1 MNIKRKTLKMVAA
14 AAVAV
19 MGGTGM
25 TGGALAQGF
34 PDKPVKIVVPFTA
47 GGLADVLARGLAN
60 ELSKTWPQPVVVE
73 NKPGANTIIAA
84 EFTARAPADG
94 YTLLL
99 ANDPTVSSNQYLY
112 NKLPYDPVKDFT
124 PVINIAATQE
134 VLVVSEA
141 FKGRTVADLIAQAR
155 AKPGQITYGSYGPGS
170 KAHLDAEDFS
180 HLAGVKLNHI
190 PYKGVADVMGALTSG
205 QIDMAFSGMPPS
217 ITMVKGGKV
226 RALAIAAP
234 QRSKLL
240 PDVPT
245 TAEAGIA
252 NFESSAW
259 FGLIAPAATPKA
271 VVERIAA
278 DVARV
283 IARPDFQ
290 EKYITGVGLVLL
302 NQGPQPFA
310 DFLVK
315 DRAAYAK
322 SVKNVNVK
330 LD

>member
-1 MNIKRKTLKMVAA
+1 MTQKLKTL
-14 AAVAV
+14 AV
-19 MGGTGM
+19 ML
-25 TGGALAQGF
+25 LATASLTAGHSSAQTF
-34 PDKPVKIVVPFTA
+34 PDKPVRIVVPFTA

-60 ELSKTWPQPVVVE
+60 ELSRVWPQPVVVE

-170 KAHLDAEDFS
+170 KAHLDAEDFARA
-180 HLAGVKLNHI
+180 AGIKLNHI

-205 QIDMAFSGMPPS
+205 QIDMSFSGMPPS

-234 QRSKLL
+234 QRFKLL

-245 TAEAGIA
+245 MSEAGVP

-259 FGLIAPAATPKA
+259 FGLIAPAATPRA
-271 VVERIAA
+271 VVDKIAA

-283 IARPDFQ
+283 ISRPDFQ
-290 EKYITGVGLVLL
+290 EKFIGGVGLELL
-302 NQGPQPFA
+302 NQNPQKFA
-310 DFLVK
+310 EFLAK
-315 DRAAYAK
+315 DRAAYAQ
-322 SVKNVNVK
+322 SIRNVNVK

>member
-1 MNIKRKTLKMVAA
+1 MKLKKLATFLMLAGAGLMGSAA
-14 AAVAV
+14 F
-19 MGGTGM
+19 
-25 TGGALAQGF
+25 AQNF
-34 PDKPVKIVVPFTA
+34 PDKPVRIIVPFTA

-60 ELSKTWPQPVVVE
+60 ELSKTWPQPVVVD
-73 NKPGANTIIAA
+73 NRPGANTIIAA
-84 EFTARAPADG
+84 ELTARSPADG

-112 NKLPYDPVKDFT
+112 SKLPYDPVKDFT

-141 FKGRTVADLIAQAR
+141 FKGRTVADLIAQAK

-180 HLAGVKLNHI
+180 RITGVKLNHI

-205 QIDMAFSGMPPS
+205 QIDMAFSGMPPA

-234 QRSKLL
+234 QRSRLL
-240 PDVPT
+240 ADVPT
-245 TAEAGIA
+245 TAEAGVP

-259 FGLIAPAATPKA
+259 FGLIAPAGTPKA
-271 VVERIAA
+271 VVDKVAA

-283 IARPDFQ
+283 ISRADFQ
-290 EKYITGVGLVLL
+290 EKFITGVGLVLL

-315 DRAAYAK
+315 DRAAYAT

>member
-1 MNIKRKTLKMVAA
+1 MKLKLKLKLKTLAA
-14 AAVAV
+14 MLLATAGLVN
-19 MGGTGM
+19 GT
-25 TGGALAQGF
+25 AFAQTF
-34 PDKPVKIVVPFTA
+34 PDKPVRIVVPFTA

-60 ELSKTWPQPVVVE
+60 ELSKTWPQPVVVD
-73 NKPGANTIIAA
+73 NRPGANTIIAA
-84 EFTARAPADG
+84 ELTARSPADG

-134 VLVVSEA
+134 VLVVSDA

-155 AKPGQITYGSYGPGS
+155 ARPGQITYGSYGPGS

-271 VVERIAA
+271 VVDKIAA

>member
-1 MNIKRKTLKMVAA
+1 MKFKTL
-14 AAVAV
+14 AVALLA
-19 MGGTGM
+19 GT
-25 TGGALAQGF
+25 ALMAGTSFGQNF
-34 PDKPVKIVVPFTA
+34 PDKPVRIVVPFTA

-60 ELSKTWPQPVVVE
+60 ELSKTWPQPVVVD
-73 NKPGANTIIAA
+73 NRPGANTIIAA
-84 EFTARAPADG
+84 ELTARSPADG

-141 FKGRTVADLIAQAR
+141 FKGRTVADLIAQAK

-180 HLAGVKLNHI
+180 RIAGVKLNHI

-217 ITMVKGGKV
+217 LTMVKGGKV

-234 QRSKLL
+234 QRSRLL
-240 PDVPT
+240 ADVPT
-245 TAEAGIA
+245 TAEAGVP

-259 FGLIAPAATPKA
+259 FGLIAPAGTPKA
-271 VVERIAA
+271 VVDKVAA

-283 IARPDFQ
+283 ISRADFQ
-290 EKYITGVGLVLL
+290 EKFITGVGLVLL
-302 NQGPQPFA
+302 NQGPQSFA
-310 DFLVK
+310 DFLAK
-315 DRAAYAK
+315 DRAAYAQ
-322 SVKNVNVK
+322 SIKNVNVK

>member
-1 MNIKRKTLKMVAA
+1 MKLKLKTLAA
-14 AAVAV
+14 
-19 MGGTGM
+19 ML
-25 TGGALAQGF
+25 LATAGLINGSASAQTF
-34 PDKPVKIVVPFTA
+34 PDKPVRIVVPFTA

-73 NKPGANTIIAA
+73 NRPGANTIIAA
-84 EFTARAPADG
+84 EFTARAAPDG

-141 FKGRTVADLIAQAR
+141 FKGRTVADLIAQAKAR
-155 AKPGQITYGSYGPGS
+155 PGQITYGSYGPGS
-170 KAHLDAEDFS
+170 KAHLDAEDFARA
-180 HLAGVKLNHI
+180 AGVKLNHI
-190 PYKGVADVMGALTSG
+190 PYKGVADVMGALISG
-205 QIDMAFSGMPPS
+205 QIDMSFSGMPPS

-234 QRSKLL
+234 QRFKLL

-245 TAEAGIA
+245 MSEAGVP

-259 FGLIAPAATPKA
+259 FGLIAPAATPRA
-271 VVERIAA
+271 VVEKIAA
-278 DVARV
+278 DVAK
-283 IARPDFQ
+283 IISRPDFQ
-290 EKYITGVGLVLL
+290 EKFISGVGLELL
-302 NQGPQPFA
+302 NQGPQKFA
-310 DFLVK
+310 DFLAK
-315 DRAAYAK
+315 DRAAYAQ

>member
-1 MNIKRKTLKMVAA
+1 MKLKLKTLAA
-14 AAVAV
+14 
-19 MGGTGM
+19 ML
-25 TGGALAQGF
+25 LATAGLINGSAFAQTF
-34 PDKPVKIVVPFTA
+34 PDKPVRIVVPFTA

-73 NKPGANTIIAA
+73 NRPGANTIIAA
-84 EFTARAPADG
+84 EFTARAAPDG

-141 FKGRTVADLIAQAR
+141 FKGRTVADLIAQAKAR
-155 AKPGQITYGSYGPGS
+155 PGQITYGSYGPGS
-170 KAHLDAEDFS
+170 KAHLDAEDFARA
-180 HLAGVKLNHI
+180 AGVKLNHI
-190 PYKGVADVMGALTSG
+190 PYKGVADVMGALISG
-205 QIDMAFSGMPPS
+205 QIDMSFSGMPPS

-234 QRSKLL
+234 QRFKLL

-245 TAEAGIA
+245 MSEAGVP

-259 FGLIAPAATPKA
+259 FGLIAPAATPRA
-271 VVERIAA
+271 VVEKIAA
-278 DVARV
+278 DVAK
-283 IARPDFQ
+283 IISRPDFQ
-290 EKYITGVGLVLL
+290 EKFISGVGLELL
-302 NQGPQPFA
+302 NQGPQKFA
-310 DFLVK
+310 DFLAK
-315 DRAAYAK
+315 DRAAYAQ

>member
-1 MNIKRKTLKMVAA
+1 MNQKMLNVV
-14 AAVAV
+14 AVAIV
-19 MGGTGM
+19 AGAGLMGT
-25 TGGALAQGF
+25 AHAQGF

-60 ELSKTWPQPVVVE
+60 ELGKVWPQPVVVD
-73 NKPGANTIIAA
+73 NRPGANTIIAA
-84 EFTARAPADG
+84 ELTARSPADG

-134 VLVVSEA
+134 VLMVSEA

-155 AKPGQITYGSYGPGS
+155 ARPGQITYGSYGPGS
-170 KAHLDAEDFS
+170 KAHLDAEDFARVS
-180 HLAGVKLNHI
+180 GIKLNHI
-190 PYKGVADVMGALTSG
+190 PYKGVADVMGALISG
-205 QIDMAFSGMPPS
+205 QIDMSFSGMPPS

-234 QRSKLL
+234 QRFKLL
-240 PDVPT
+240 ADVPT
-245 TAEAGIA
+245 MAEAGVP

-271 VVERIAA
+271 VVEKIAA
-278 DVARV
+278 DVSK
-283 IARPDFQ
+283 IIMRPDFQ
-290 EKYITGVGLVLL
+290 EKFIGGVGLELL
-302 NQGPQPFA
+302 NQNPQKFA
-310 DFLVK
+310 EFLAK
-315 DRAAYAK
+315 DRAAYAQ
-322 SVKNVNVK
+322 SIKNVNVK

>member
-1 MNIKRKTLKMVAA
+1 MKSALTLKTLAA
-14 AAVAV
+14 
-19 MGGTGM
+19 ML
-25 TGGALAQGF
+25 LATATLTAGSAFAQTF
-34 PDKPVKIVVPFTA
+34 PDKPVRIVVPFTA

-60 ELSKTWPQPVVVE
+60 ELSRVWPQPVVVD
-73 NKPGANTIIAA
+73 NRPGANTIIAA
-84 EFTARAPADG
+84 ELTARSPADG

-141 FKGRTVADLIAQAR
+141 FKGRTVADLIAQAK

-217 ITMVKGGKV
+217 LTMVKGGKV

-271 VVERIAA
+271 VVDKIAA

-283 IARPDFQ
+283 ISRADFQ
-290 EKYITGVGLVLL
+290 EKYISGVGLVLL

>member
-1 MNIKRKTLKMVAA
+1 MKLKLKTLAA
-14 AAVAV
+14 
-19 MGGTGM
+19 ML
-25 TGGALAQGF
+25 LATAGLINGSAFAQTF
-34 PDKPVKIVVPFTA
+34 PDKPVRIVVPFTA

-73 NKPGANTIIAA
+73 NRPGANTIIAA
-84 EFTARAPADG
+84 EFTARAAPDG

-141 FKGRTVADLIAQAR
+141 FKGRTVADLIAQAKAR
-155 AKPGQITYGSYGPGS
+155 PGQITYGSYGPGS
-170 KAHLDAEDFS
+170 KAHLDAEDFARA
-180 HLAGVKLNHI
+180 AGVKLNHI
-190 PYKGVADVMGALTSG
+190 PYKGVADVMGALISG
-205 QIDMAFSGMPPS
+205 QIDMSFSGMPPS

-234 QRSKLL
+234 QRFKLL

-245 TAEAGIA
+245 MSEAGVP

-259 FGLIAPAATPKA
+259 FGLIAPAATPRA
-271 VVERIAA
+271 VVEKIAA
-278 DVARV
+278 DVAKV
-283 IARPDFQ
+283 ISRPDFQ
-290 EKYITGVGLVLL
+290 EKFISGVGLELL
-302 NQGPQPFA
+302 NQGPQKFA
-310 DFLVK
+310 DFLAK
-315 DRAAYAK
+315 DRAAYAQ

>member
-1 MNIKRKTLKMVAA
+1 MTLKLKTLAA
-14 AAVAV
+14 
-19 MGGTGM
+19 ML
-25 TGGALAQGF
+25 LATAGVINTSAFAQTF
-34 PDKPVKIVVPFTA
+34 PDKPVRIVVPFTA

-60 ELSKTWPQPVVVE
+60 ELSKTWPQPVVVD
-73 NKPGANTIIAA
+73 NRPGANTIIAA
-84 EFTARAPADG
+84 ELTARSPADG

-134 VLVVSEA
+134 VLVVSDA

-155 AKPGQITYGSYGPGS
+155 ARPGQITYGSYGPGS
-170 KAHLDAEDFS
+170 KAHIDAEDFS

-271 VVERIAA
+271 VVDKIAA

>member
-1 MNIKRKTLKMVAA
+1 MTQKLKTL
-14 AAVAV
+14 AV
-19 MGGTGM
+19 ML
-25 TGGALAQGF
+25 LATASLTAGHSFAQTF
-34 PDKPVKIVVPFTA
+34 PDKPVRIVVPFTA

-60 ELSKTWPQPVVVE
+60 ELSRVWPQPVVVE

-141 FKGRTVADLIAQAR
+141 FKGRTVADLIAQAK

-170 KAHLDAEDFS
+170 KAHLDAEDFARA
-180 HLAGVKLNHI
+180 AGIKLNHI

-205 QIDMAFSGMPPS
+205 QIDMSFSGMPPS

-234 QRSKLL
+234 QRFKLL

-245 TAEAGIA
+245 MSEAGVP

-259 FGLIAPAATPKA
+259 FGLIAPAATPRA
-271 VVERIAA
+271 VVDKIAA

-283 IARPDFQ
+283 ISRPDFQ
-290 EKYITGVGLVLL
+290 EKFIGGVGLELL
-302 NQGPQPFA
+302 NQNPQKFA
-310 DFLVK
+310 EFLAK
-315 DRAAYAK
+315 DRAAYAQ
-322 SVKNVNVK
+322 SIRNVNVK

>member
-19 MGGTGM
+19 MGGIGM

-60 ELSKTWPQPVVVE
+60 ELSKTWPQLVVVE

-84 EFTARAPADG
+84 EFTARTPADG

>member
-1 MNIKRKTLKMVAA
+1 MKLKLKTLAA
-14 AAVAV
+14 
-19 MGGTGM
+19 ML
-25 TGGALAQGF
+25 LATAGLINGSASAQTF
-34 PDKPVKIVVPFTA
+34 PDKPVRIVVPFTA

-73 NKPGANTIIAA
+73 NRPGANTIIAA
-84 EFTARAPADG
+84 EFTARAAPDG

-141 FKGRTVADLIAQAR
+141 FKGRTVADLIAQAKAR
-155 AKPGQITYGSYGPGS
+155 PGQITYGSYGPGS
-170 KAHLDAEDFS
+170 KAHLDAEDFARA
-180 HLAGVKLNHI
+180 AGVKLNHI
-190 PYKGVADVMGALTSG
+190 PYKGVADVMGALISG
-205 QIDMAFSGMPPS
+205 QIDMSFSGMPPS

-234 QRSKLL
+234 QRFKLL

-245 TAEAGIA
+245 MSEAGVP

-259 FGLIAPAATPKA
+259 FGLIAPAATPRA
-271 VVERIAA
+271 VVEKIAA
-278 DVARV
+278 DVAKV
-283 IARPDFQ
+283 ISRPDFQ
-290 EKYITGVGLVLL
+290 EKFISGVGLELL
-302 NQGPQPFA
+302 NQGPQKFA
-310 DFLVK
+310 DFLAK
-315 DRAAYAK
+315 DRAAYAQ

>member
-1 MNIKRKTLKMVAA
+1 MKPTLKLKALAA
-14 AAVAV
+14 MLLATASLTA
-19 MGGTGM
+19 GN
-25 TGGALAQGF
+25 AFAQGF
-34 PDKPVKIVVPFTA
+34 PEKPVRIIVPFTA

-60 ELSKTWPQPVVVE
+60 ELSKTWPQPVVVD
-73 NKPGANTIIAA
+73 NRPGANTIIAA
-84 EFTARAPADG
+84 ELTARSPADG

-124 PVINIAATQE
+124 PVINVAATLE
-134 VLVVSEA
+134 VLVASDS
-141 FKGRTVADLIAQAR
+141 FKGRTVADLIAQAK

-180 HLAGVKLNHI
+180 RAAGVKLNHI

-205 QIDMAFSGMPPS
+205 QIDVAFTGMPPA

-226 RALAIAAP
+226 RALGIAAA

-240 PDVPT
+240 PDAPT
-245 TAEAGIA
+245 MAEAGVP

-259 FGLIAPAATPKA
+259 FGLIAPAGTPKA
-271 VVERIAA
+271 VVDRIAA

-283 IARPDFQ
+283 ISRPDFQ
-290 EKYITGVGLVLL
+290 DKFISGVGLELL
-302 NQGPQPFA
+302 NQGPQKFA
-310 DFLVK
+310 DFLAK
-315 DRAAYAK
+315 DRAAYAQ

>member
-60 ELSKTWPQPVVVE
+60 ELSKTWPQLVVVE

-84 EFTARAPADG
+84 EFTARTPADG

>member
-1 MNIKRKTLKMVAA
+1 MKLKFKAL
-14 AAVAV
+14 AVAL
-19 MGGTGM
+19 
-25 TGGALAQGF
+25 LAGVGLTAGVAFGQTF
-34 PDKPVKIVVPFTA
+34 PDKPVRIIVPFTA

-60 ELSKTWPQPVVVE
+60 ELSKTWPQPVVVD
-73 NKPGANTIIAA
+73 NRPGANTIIAA
-84 EFTARAPADG
+84 ELTARSPADG

-99 ANDPTVSSNQYLY
+99 ANDPTVSANQYLY

-124 PVINIAATQE
+124 PVVNVAATRE
-134 VLVVSEA
+134 VLVASES
-141 FKGRTVADLIAQAR
+141 FKGRTVADLIAQAK

-180 HLAGVKLNHI
+180 RVTGVKMNHI
-190 PYKGVADVMGALTSG
+190 PYKGVADVMTALGGG
-205 QIDMAFSGMPPS
+205 QIDVAFVGMPPS

-245 TAEAGIA
+245 TAEAGVP

-259 FGLIAPAATPKA
+259 FGLIAPAGTPKA
-271 VVERIAA
+271 VVDKIAA
-278 DVARV
+278 DVSKV
-283 IARPDFQ
+283 ISRPDFQ
-290 EKYITGVGLVLL
+290 EKFISGVGLELL
-302 NQGPQPFA
+302 NQGSQQFA

-315 DRAAYAK
+315 DRAAYAQ
-322 SVKNVNVK
+322 SVKNANVK

>member
-1 MNIKRKTLKMVAA
+1 MKQKMLNVVALAMVAGA
-14 AAVAV
+14 GL
-19 MGGTGM
+19 MGS
-25 TGGALAQGF
+25 AHAQGF

-60 ELSKTWPQPVVVE
+60 ELGKVWPQPVVVD
-73 NKPGANTIIAA
+73 NRPGANTIIAA
-84 EFTARAPADG
+84 ELTARSPADG

-134 VLVVSEA
+134 VLMVSEA
-141 FKGRTVADLIAQAR
+141 FKGRTVADLIAQAKAR
-155 AKPGQITYGSYGPGS
+155 PGQITYGSYGPGS
-170 KAHLDAEDFS
+170 KAHLDAEDFARV
-180 HLAGVKLNHI
+180 AGIKLNHI

-205 QIDMAFSGMPPS
+205 QIDMSFSGMPPS

-234 QRSKLL
+234 QRFKLL
-240 PDVPT
+240 ADVPT
-245 TAEAGIA
+245 MSEAGVP

-271 VVERIAA
+271 VVDKIAA
-278 DVARV
+278 DVSK
-283 IARPDFQ
+283 IIMRPDFQ
-290 EKYITGVGLVLL
+290 EKFIGGVGLELL
-302 NQGPQPFA
+302 NQNPQKFA
-310 DFLVK
+310 EFLAK
-315 DRAAYAK
+315 DRAAYAQ
-322 SVKNVNVK
+322 SIKNVNVK

>member
-1 MNIKRKTLKMVAA
+1 MKLKLKLKTLAA
-14 AAVAV
+14 MLLATASLTA
-19 MGGTGM
+19 GT
-25 TGGALAQGF
+25 AFAQNF

-84 EFTARAPADG
+84 EFTARSAADG

-134 VLVVSEA
+134 VLVVSDA

-155 AKPGQITYGSYGPGS
+155 TRPGQITYGSYGPGS

-217 ITMVKGGKV
+217 INMVKGGKV

-271 VVERIAA
+271 VVDKIAA

>member
-1 MNIKRKTLKMVAA
+1 MKQKMLNVV
-14 AAVAV
+14 AVAIV
-19 MGGTGM
+19 AGAGLMGT
-25 TGGALAQGF
+25 AHAQGF

-60 ELSKTWPQPVVVE
+60 ELGKVWPQPVVVD
-73 NKPGANTIIAA
+73 NRPGANTIIAA
-84 EFTARAPADG
+84 ELTARSPADG

-134 VLVVSEA
+134 VLMVSEA
-141 FKGRTVADLIAQAR
+141 FKGRTVADLIAQAKAR
-155 AKPGQITYGSYGPGS
+155 PGQITYGSYGPGS
-170 KAHLDAEDFS
+170 KAHLDAEDFARVS
-180 HLAGVKLNHI
+180 GIKLNHI

-205 QIDMAFSGMPPS
+205 QIDMSFSGMPPS

-234 QRSKLL
+234 QRFKLL
-240 PDVPT
+240 ADVPT
-245 TAEAGIA
+245 MAEAGVP

-271 VVERIAA
+271 VVDKIAA
-278 DVARV
+278 DVSK
-283 IARPDFQ
+283 IIMRPDFQ
-290 EKYITGVGLVLL
+290 EKFIGGVGLELL
-302 NQGPQPFA
+302 NQNPQKFA
-310 DFLVK
+310 EFLAK
-315 DRAAYAK
+315 DRAAYAQ
-322 SVKNVNVK
+322 SIKNVNVK

>member
-1 MNIKRKTLKMVAA
+1 MKLKLKLKTLAA
-14 AAVAV
+14 MLLATASLTA
-19 MGGTGM
+19 GTAFG
-25 TGGALAQGF
+25 QNF

-84 EFTARAPADG
+84 EFTSRSAADG

-112 NKLPYDPVKDFT
+112 NKLPYDPVKDFL

-141 FKGRTVADLIAQAR
+141 FKGRTVADLIAQAK

-217 ITMVKGGKV
+217 LTMVKGGKV

-245 TAEAGIA
+245 TAEAGVA

-271 VVERIAA
+271 VVDKIAA
-278 DVARV
+278 DVAKV
-283 IARPDFQ
+283 ISRADFQ
-290 EKYITGVGLVLL
+290 EKYISGVGLVLL